1 MGAEGLDLCDG
12 VQGSAL
18 IQLQVH
24 VTERFQ
30 PGTESAAGAPD
41 PFGHRTQPAVLAGQ
55 QGDDPVHLTEVVRTQ
70 HDAFV
75 PVNGHAPVCHRRRVA
90 RLRRARAHRDRP
102 TTCGLGPQVCI
113 TVGIVTPGDEP
124 DHPAAEDGETSPGA
138 RRLRRPAIKWSR
150 PQPVEVTS
158 VARPPTA
165 QAVDEI
171 PVSDSV
177 QLVAMEPRW
186 FRRMVIS
193 LLIILTIY
201 NLGLWLFQATG
212 HFLFLLLLAWL
223 IAIAMEPSIRFFER
237 RGLGRGAGTG
247 ITLLAGFLV
256 TLAILAMLGGVFST
270 QLAQLVESL
279 PQIINEVVTWVN
291 QRFGLTLNPATITN
305 QLNIDASQIA
315 TYATDF
321 AGGIVG
327 ALGVAFSVLFDGL
340 TVLVFA
346 FYLAADGPRLRRTI
360 ASWLP
365 PQRQKVLLTV
375 WDISLA
381 KTGGFVVS
389 KIILASIS
397 ALAHAAFFWF
407 IDLPYWLPMGIFAGV
422 TSQLIPTIGTYI
434 GVAVPVLIAVLDK
447 PINAVWIVVFA
458 SVYQQIENY
467 VLTPRVS
474 RATMDIHP
482 AVALGAVFAG
492 LAIWGPIGALIGIP
506 IAAAIIAVVATYGQR
521 YELIS
526 EMNDGEITDETP
538 PADIQVE
545 PSV

>member
-1 MGAEGLDLCDG
+1 MHYRRSVSGAEPEPG
-12 VQGSAL
+12 GS
-18 IQLQVH
+18 
-24 VTERFQ
+24 
-30 PGTESAAGAPD
+30 
-41 PFGHRTQPAVLAGQ
+41 
-55 QGDDPVHLTEVVRTQ
+55 
-70 HDAFV
+70 
-75 PVNGHAPVCHRRRVA
+75 
-90 RLRRARAHRDRP
+90 
-102 TTCGLGPQVCI
+102 
-113 TVGIVTPGDEP
+113 
-124 DHPAAEDGETSPGA
+124 
-138 RRLRRPAIKWSR
+138 RRLRRPTIKFAR
-150 PQPVEVTS
+150 PASAEVTS
-158 VARPPTA
+158 VARPATA
-165 QAVDEI
+165 PDEDRL
-171 PVSDSV
+171 PVSDTV
-177 QLVAMEPRW
+177 QFVAVEPRW

-201 NLGLWLFQATG
+201 NLALWLFEATG
-212 HFLFLLLLAWL
+212 HFLFLILLAWL
-223 IAIAMEPSIRFFER
+223 AAIAMEPSIRFFER
-237 RGLGRGAGTG
+237 RGIGRGMGTG
-247 ITLLAGFLV
+247 ITLLGGLLV

-270 QLAQLVESL
+270 QLAELFQSL
-279 PQIINEVVTWVN
+279 PTIINEVVGWVN
-291 QRFGLTLNPATITN
+291 ERFGLSLNPATITQ
-305 QLNIDASQIA
+305 QLNIDATQVA

-389 KIILASIS
+389 KLILASIS
-397 ALAHAAFFWF
+397 ALAHAGFFWF
-407 IDLPYWLPMGIFAGV
+407 IDLPYWLPMGVFAGV

-434 GVAVPVLIAVLDK
+434 GVAVPVLIALLDK
-447 PINAVWIVVFA
+447 PINALWIVVFA
-458 SVYQQIENY
+458 TIYQQIENY
-467 VLTPRVS
+467 ILTPRVS

-521 YELIS
+521 YELIT
-526 EMNDGEITDETP
+526 EMHDGDFNDETSP
-538 PADIQVE
+538 KDIPVAIPDEPAAPD
-545 PSV
+545 STG